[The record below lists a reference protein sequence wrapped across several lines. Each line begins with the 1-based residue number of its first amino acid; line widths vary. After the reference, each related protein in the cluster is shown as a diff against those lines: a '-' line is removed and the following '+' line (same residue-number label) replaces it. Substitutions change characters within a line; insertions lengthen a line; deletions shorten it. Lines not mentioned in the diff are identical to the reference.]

1 MKKLVLIIAPVF
13 VMMSCQISSKS
24 DVESLKKN
32 LTYFKDNTT
41 GLCYAS
47 VNSTVE
53 SRDISSITCVP
64 CDSLIK
70 IGIK

>member
-1 MKKLVLIIAPVF
+1 MKKLLFIAPVIF
-13 VMMSCQISSKS
+13 IMSCQISSKT

-41 GLCYAS
+41 GLCFAS

>member
-1 MKKLVLIIAPVF
+1 MKKLLFIAPVIF
-13 VMMSCQISSKS
+13 IMSCQISSKT
-24 DVESLKKN
+24 DVEYLKKN

-41 GLCYAS
+41 GLCFAS